1 MLGRI
6 QTKKK
11 SLSALILVTYGLL
24 RTFSNILMVPK
35 AGLEPAR
42 ISTVDFES
50 TASTDFATSALQ
62 VVCGKRVHY
71 TFQRSTCNT
80 YPLFNELSAEKIVA
94 GVTLGSLFER
104 SRACLSGIPAANS
117 TGAACGAPTDD
128 IGDTCG
134 KQHWRSVRRPYGRH
148 RRYLRQTARAQRAAP
163 LRMISTIM
171 CTVHSIIS
179 SSALQSSQKQK
190 RRNRMATPF

>member
-1 MLGRI
+1 MPPAGSGLQRMCSDGFRP
-6 QTKKK
+6 KK
-11 SLSALILVTYGLL
+11 SLSALILVTCELL

-94 GVTLGSLFER
+94 GVTLGSFFGR
-104 SRACLSGIPAANS
+104 SKACRSGITVAYG
-117 TGAACGAPTDD
+117 TGAACGASTDN
-128 IGDTCG
+128 IGDNCG
-134 KQHWRSVRRPYGRH
+134 KQHGRGVQRPYG
-148 RRYLRQTARAQRAAP
+148 
-163 LRMISTIM
+163 
-171 CTVHSIIS
+171 
-179 SSALQSSQKQK
+179 
-190 RRNRMATPF
+190 